1 MAKVKGSSL
10 AASKYKAKPVV
21 RRPGVHA
28 KTKMSKTKSSKNY
41 VKMGRGQGCGRR

>member
-1 MAKVKGSSL
+1 MAKVKAGGNSGGS
-10 AASKYKAKPVV
+10 YKAKPVV

>member
-1 MAKVKGSSL
+1 MARAKGEGKV
-10 AASKYKAKPVV
+10 AFKAKPVV

-41 VKMGRGQGCGRR
+41 KKMSRGQGCGRR